1 MENGTITD
9 AEISASSVYDSS
21 TGASTARLNFIPT
34 AGVSGGWVAADDDDD
49 KPTLAITFSYQF
61 TRVTRI
67 ATQGRQDAN
76 QWVKNY
82 RLKYIKPNGDRGFYK
97 DQGETLHKVNNN
109 LMGSLRDWRE
119 WVRARIFLR
128 RSRERNSRHSTRLL
142 PILLATYAAFCTRVR
157 DRSSRGYPLPP
168 ATQAILWVPQV
179 FIQAKWRIRPEAY
192 LAFFCSMKRQEYL

>member
-67 ATQGRQDAN
+67 ATQGRQDAS
-76 QWVKNY
+76 QWVKKY

-97 DQGETLHKVNNN
+97 DPGETLHKVNKN
-109 LMGSLRDWRE
+109 LMGSQRGWRE

-128 RSRERNSRHSTRLL
+128 RSRERNSRHSELDSSPFFSRPTRLF
-142 PILLATYAAFCTRVR
+142 A
-157 DRSSRGYPLPP
+157 
-168 ATQAILWVPQV
+168 
-179 FIQAKWRIRPEAY
+179 
-192 LAFFCSMKRQEYL
+192 LAFATEVRAGTHFRRLRRLSYGYHKSLYKPSGASDRKLIPLFFAA